1 MSIRSTTD
9 TSNSLALR
17 GIAGCHVELA
27 HLLTL
32 STHVMI
38 TVRDKRHDLA
48 YCQSVCVSLLV

>member
-48 YCQSVCVSLLV
+48 YCQSVCV